1 MDFGNVSRDSDT
13 FNHGIAEC
21 RRTDFFNASYNAGFS
36 TSGNNLVGCSF
47 HNSVTSVTGVIR
59 FVPAVHSYTVKQE
72 TSMELVAFFNE
83 RDILGDMDAT

>member
-13 FNHGIAEC
+13 FNHAIAEC

-59 FVPAVHSYTVKQE
+59 FVPAVHSYTVNKGHPWNWLPSSMKE
-72 TSMELVAFFNE
+72 TF
-83 RDILGDMDAT
+83 LGDMDAT